1 LPVKS
6 VAKKRGTLR
15 VVSAVLLCVAGFV
28 LARATPFRETTVVVD
43 AGGCRLVTDISDAGD
58 DTVQGS
64 VILLHG
70 LAANRK
76 IMSYLARG
84 FAMLNLRVFVPDM
97 PGHGRTPG
105 PFSFARAEACSDSFM
120 RQLIARRAID
130 PTRTILAGH
139 SMGGAIAVR
148 IGARVPVAGVILASP
163 APMVTTYGVPASLL
177 PFRDPPATAANTL
190 VLSASAEPAA
200 VRDSARSLISG
211 SAEAT
216 GKYMVIPHST
226 HVSLLF
232 DPAAA
237 YAAQA
242 WAGKVLKLDANP
254 PALPSRIPLAGSLAG
269 LGGILLLAGPFL
281 RETVGMK
288 TIRASGGLEAAMPTN
303 TAGLLQEPGSP
314 IIVASFGR
322 VVLEVAI
329 ASMVIVAILRV
340 FSQAAKIFALFH
352 VFEGDYLAGFLLTL
366 GSILLLAH
374 WKHLGIFRDAKP
386 ATLLAAGFAAFVLP
400 LLIYSWLDLT
410 VSEAWLTS
418 ARWLRLPALC
428 LAALPYHAA
437 EELLLGPP
445 RARPAK
451 ARFALAVTM
460 RLAAWAAL
468 LLGVFVLHNG
478 EILLVLLAPYLAMF
492 SLLQR
497 QGMDVVRNGTGSP
510 LAAALFGAILL
521 AGFSVVVFPI
531 T

>member
-1 LPVKS
+1 VKS
-6 VAKKRGTLR
+6 GAKARGALR
-15 VVSAVLLCVAGFV
+15 AVCAVLLCVAGFV

-64 VILLHG
+64 VVLLHG
-70 LAANRK
+70 LAANK
-76 IMSYLARG
+76 KVMSYLARG
-84 FAMLNLRVFVPDM
+84 FATLNLRVFAPDM

-105 PFSFARAEACSDSFM
+105 PFSFARAEACSDSFIK
-120 RQLIARRAID
+120 QLIARRAID

-139 SMGGAIAVR
+139 SMGGSIALR

-163 APMVTTYGVPASLL
+163 APMATTYGVPASML

-190 VLSASAEPAA
+190 VLSASGEPAI
-200 VRDSARSLISG
+200 VRDSARSLISA
-211 SAEAT
+211 SAEAS

-232 DPAAA
+232 DPDAAH
-237 YAAQA
+237 AAQA
-242 WAGKVLKLDANP
+242 WATKVLKLDANP

-269 LGGILLLAGPFL
+269 FAGILWLAGPFL

-288 TIRASGGLEAAMPTN
+288 TIRASGDGEAATQTN
-303 TAGLLQEPGSP
+303 TAGFIEEPGSP
-314 IIVASFGR
+314 IIAASFGR
-322 VVLEVAI
+322 VLLEVTI
-329 ASMVIVAILRV
+329 ASMVIVAVLRV
-340 FSQAAKIFALFH
+340 FSPTEKIFALFR
-352 VFEGDYLAGFLLTL
+352 VFEGDYLAGFLLAL

-374 WKHLGIFRDAKP
+374 GKHLRPFRDAKP
-386 ATLLAAGFAAFVLP
+386 AALLAAGFAALVLP

-410 VSEAWLTS
+410 ISEAWLTS

-445 RARPAK
+445 RARSAK
-451 ARFALAVTM
+451 ARFALALAI

-468 LLGVFVLHNG
+468 LLGVLVLHNG
-478 EILLVLLAPYLAMF
+478 EILLILLAPYLAMF

-497 QGMDVVRNGTGSP
+497 LGMDVVRKGTGSP

>member
-1 LPVKS
+1 
-6 VAKKRGTLR
+6 
-15 VVSAVLLCVAGFV
+15 V

-43 AGGCRLVTDISDAGD
+43 ADGCRLVTDISDAGD

-76 IMSYLARG
+76 VMSYLARG

-105 PFSFARAEACSDSFM
+105 PFSFARAEQCSDSFL
-120 RQLIARRAID
+120 RQLIARGAID

-139 SMGGAIAVR
+139 SLGGAIAVR
-148 IGARVPVAGVILASP
+148 IAARVPVAGVVLASP

-190 VLSASAEPAA
+190 VLSASGEPAI
-200 VRDSARSLISG
+200 VRDSARNLISG
-211 SAEAT
+211 GAEAT
-216 GKYMVIPHST
+216 GKYLVIPHST
-226 HVSLLF
+226 HVSLLV
-232 DPAAA
+232 DPDAAR
-237 YAAQA
+237 AAQA
-242 WAGKVLKLDANP
+242 WARKLLKLDDSP
-254 PALPSRIPLAGSLAG
+254 PALPSRTPLAGSLAG
-269 LGGILLLAGPFL
+269 FAGILLLAGPFL
-281 RETVGMK
+281 RETVGLR
-288 TIRASGGLEAAMPTN
+288 TIRASGGLEAAIQTN
-303 TAGLLQEPGSP
+303 TAGFIEEPGSP

-322 VVLEVAI
+322 VLLEVTV
-329 ASMVIVAILRV
+329 ASMVVVAVLRV
-340 FSQAAKIFALFH
+340 FSHATKIFALFR

-374 WKHLGIFRDAKP
+374 RKHLCTFRDTKP
-386 ATLLAAGFAAFVLP
+386 ATLLAAAFAALVLP

-418 ARWLRLPALC
+418 SRWLRLPALC

-437 EELLLGPP
+437 EELLLGPL

-451 ARFALAVTM
+451 ARFALALTI
-460 RLAAWAAL
+460 RLGAWAAL
-468 LLGVFVLHNG
+468 LLGVLVLHNG
-478 EILLVLLAPYLAMF
+478 EILVVLLAPYLAMF
-492 SLLQR
+492 CLLQR
-497 QGMDVVRNGTGSP
+497 QGMDVVRKGTGSP